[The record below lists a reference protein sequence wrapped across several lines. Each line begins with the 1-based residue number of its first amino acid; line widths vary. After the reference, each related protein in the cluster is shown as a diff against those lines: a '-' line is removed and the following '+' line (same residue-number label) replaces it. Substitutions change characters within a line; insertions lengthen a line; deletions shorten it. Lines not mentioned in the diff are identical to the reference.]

1 MISFIIRIGRINQ
14 DSYTYPA
21 EEGVFDGKYNNI
33 TYLWEF
39 A

>member
-1 MISFIIRIGRINQ
+1 MIRAIIRIGRINQ
-14 DSYTYPA
+14 DSFADPA
-21 EEGVFDGKYNNI
+21 EEGVFDGKHKYI

>member
-1 MISFIIRIGRINQ
+1 MIRKIIGIGRINQ
-14 DSYTYPA
+14 DSYTDPA
-21 EEGVFDGKYNNI
+21 EEGVFDGKYKYI